1 MATNFDPFRQVL
13 SLSDAVNQL
22 MQDAVMRP
30 GYAFSRSGEVPMNV
44 LERQNAYYIQMA
56 VPGVRPEDVEIT
68 HEARAL
74 TIKARRQNTLPQLD
88 GTEKQGFL
96 LAEFGPGEFLRAV
109 TLPKDIDAEGV
120 TATCELG
127 ILTITVPIA
136 QSAQPKRIQVT
147 TSNSE
152 QQTITAGH
160 SNHQ

>member
-30 GYAFSRSGEVPMNV
+30 GYAFSRAGEVPMNIV
-44 LERQNAYYIQMA
+44 ERQNMYYIQVA

-74 TIKARRQNTLPQLD
+74 TIKASRQNTLPQLN
-88 GTEKQGFL
+88 GTEKQGYL
-96 LAEFGPGEFLRAV
+96 LAEFGPGEFVRTV
-109 TLPKDIDAEGV
+109 TLPKDIDAEGIK
-120 TATCELG
+120 ATCELG
-127 ILTITVPIA
+127 ILTITVPVA

-147 TSNSE
+147 TNQQE
-152 QQTITAGH
+152 QQTIAAG
-160 SNHQ
+160 Q